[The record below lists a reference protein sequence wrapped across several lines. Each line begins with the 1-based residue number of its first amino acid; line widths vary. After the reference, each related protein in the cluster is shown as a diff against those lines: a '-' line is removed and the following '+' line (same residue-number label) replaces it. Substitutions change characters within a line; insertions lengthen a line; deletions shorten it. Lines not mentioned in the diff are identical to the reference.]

1 MNNDRT
7 EGAPEVGPGE
17 PGGSGDSV
25 ETVILPHMRVEL
37 ALHRLSEGGRRG
49 RALLLLH
56 GLGEATPSRIPS
68 WAELWPG
75 PVWGL
80 DFTGHGSSTV
90 PRGGGYTPEVLMSD
104 ADAALGH
111 LGEATLAG
119 RGLGAYVALQLAGA
133 RPREVRGAVLADG
146 PGFYGG
152 GVGPADPMLV
162 ELSVPGSP
170 HSPDPWALVELAHD
184 IRPADYAGDFVR
196 QAAHLSGL
204 EQPVTVCASGRPK
217 WLAGILEDV
226 SVKVLD
232 PRRPAEAL
240 RILERHGDTGFDTSD
255 ATAMVLRAA
264 LAAYID

>member
-1 MNNDRT
+1 MTHEQVLRSD
-7 EGAPEVGPGE
+7 GGP
-17 PGGSGDSV
+17 V

-37 ALHRLSEGGRRG
+37 ALHRLSDNSGGGRP
-49 RALLLLH
+49 LLLLH
-56 GLGEATPSRIPS
+56 GLGEATPGRVPR
-68 WAELWPG
+68 WADLWPG

-80 DFTGHGSSTV
+80 DFTGHGRSTV

-111 LGEATLAG
+111 LGEATVAG

-162 ELSVPGSP
+162 ELSVPESP
-170 HSPDPWALVELAHD
+170 SAPDPWALVELAHD
-184 IRPADYAGDFVR
+184 IRPADYATDFVR
-196 QAAHLSGL
+196 QAAQLSGL
-204 EQPVTVCASGRPK
+204 DQPVTVCASGRPK
-217 WLAGILEDV
+217 WLAGILDDL

-232 PRRPAEAL
+232 PRRPAEAIG
-240 RILERHGDTGFDTSD
+240 ILDRCGDSGYDPTD
-255 ATAMVLRAA
+255 ATAMALRAA
-264 LAAYID
+264 LAVYMD